1 MELVKTYHAAL
12 LDYGVSGH
20 TYDECFD
27 DYRFG
32 QFQGLMITV
41 LAAAG
46 LSHTERGDEMFMA
59 MSSRACEAIRDLDSL
74 ALL

>member
-1 MELVKTYHAAL
+1 M
-12 LDYGVSGH
+12 S
-20 TYDECFD
+20 
-27 DYRFG
+27 
-32 QFQGLMITV
+32 TV

-59 MSSRACEAIRDLDSL
+59 MSSRACEAIRDLESF